1 MQYTVI
7 VETGS
12 TSWGAYVPDLPG
24 CIAAGDTRDEMLRL
38 IREAVEFHIEGLRQ
52 QGEPVPEPHSFSE
65 LVEIDAA

>member
-1 MQYTVI
+1 LQ
-7 VETGS
+7 
-12 TSWGAYVPDLPG
+12 
-24 CIAAGDTRDEMLRL
+24 L

>member
-7 VETGS
+7 VEKGP

-24 CIAAGDTRDEMLRL
+24 CVAAGESRDEVLEL

-52 QGEPVPEPHSFSE
+52 QGEPVPEPRSFGE